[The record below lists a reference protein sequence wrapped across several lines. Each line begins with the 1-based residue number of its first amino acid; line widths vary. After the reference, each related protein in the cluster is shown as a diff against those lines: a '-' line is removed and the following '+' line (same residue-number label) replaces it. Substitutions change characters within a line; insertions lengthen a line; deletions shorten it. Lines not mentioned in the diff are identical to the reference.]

1 MSTAS
6 ATPQSARAL
15 ARDRR
20 RQAWSRNWR
29 TFRSHR
35 AGLIGLGILAG
46 FALVAILMAVPY
58 LATIYISWRE
68 PLAEPPP
75 DSYTSKW

>member
-20 RQAWSRNWR
+20 RQAWSRNWL

-35 AGLIGLGILAG
+35 AGLVGLGILAG
-46 FALVAILMAVPY
+46 FFLVASFAVILAN
-58 LATIYISWRE
+58 LAAN
-68 PLAEPPP
+68 LAYGLLDPRVR
-75 DSYTSKW
+75 T

>member
-35 AGLIGLGILAG
+35 AGLVGLGILAG
-46 FALVAILMAVPY
+46 FALVAILAPVIK
-58 LATIYISWRE
+58 AF
-68 PLAEPPP
+68 LAEAPAAAAA
-75 DSYTSKW
+75 